1 MTRTVLVTGGSNG
14 IGRSVAARFA
24 AAGEQV
30 IITGRNPD
38 RLKQAAAD
46 LDVRGLVCDGSD
58 PAQVAALA
66 GEIGPRLD
74 VIVNNA
80 GGNTDFVP
88 AGEEADRSPLEAELA
103 ALAASWQ
110 ANLDSNLFSA
120 VLTTE
125 AVANLIPDGGSVISI
140 GSIGAERGAGSYGAA
155 KAALAAWNLTVSAE
169 LGPRGV
175 TANVVSAGYIAGT
188 DFFAGRLTTARRDTL
203 IAATHDKRP
212 GRTQDIAET
221 VFFLAS
227 PGARH
232 ITGQTIHVNGGAYL
246 TR

>member
-1 MTRTVLVTGGSNG
+1 VLVTGGSNG

-46 LDVRGLVCDGSD
+46 LDVRGVICDGSD

-88 AGEEADRSPLEAELA
+88 AADQADGSPLEAELA

-110 ANLDSNLFSA
+110 ANLDANLFSA

-125 AVANLIPDGGSVISI
+125 AVAGLIPDGGSVISI

-188 DFFAGRLTTARRDTL
+188 DFFAGRLTTERRDTL

-212 GRTQDIAET
+212 GRTEDIAET

>member
-30 IITGRNPD
+30 IITGRSAE

-46 LDVRGLVCDGSD
+46 LGVRGVVCDGSD

-66 GEIGPRLD
+66 GELGPAVD
-74 VIVNNA
+74 VLVNNA
-80 GGNTDFVP
+80 GGNTDFIAP
-88 AGEEADRSPLEAELA
+88 AAVADGRPLEQELA

-110 ANLDSNLFSA
+110 ANLDANLFTA
-120 VLTTE
+120 VLTTQ
-125 AVANLIPDGGSVISI
+125 AVAGLIPEGGSVISI

-155 KAALAAWNLTVSAE
+155 KAALAAWNLTVSSE

-188 DFFAGRLTTARRDTL
+188 DFFAGQLTDTRRDTL

-212 GRTQDIAET
+212 GRTDDIAAT
-221 VFFLAS
+221 
-227 PGARH
+227 
-232 ITGQTIHVNGGAYL
+232 
-246 TR
+246 